1 MRTRDIKLITHQ
13 GTPQYV
19 QLQFPAP
26 VIPKHVSITFQGGFV
41 GTKCAV
47 EVLSSAQEWQLYTH
61 VFPEDVNRK
70 QTFELEPS
78 ETTSRGV
85 TGMRLVFGESSD
97 FFGRVTIYDLQ
108 LHGIVL

>member
-1 MRTRDIKLITHQ
+1 MNAILTAYQ
-13 GTPQYV
+13 GTPQYI
-19 QLQFPAP
+19 QLQFPAR

-47 EVLSSAQEWQLYTH
+47 EVLPPSSAQEWQPHTH

-70 QTFELEPS
+70 QTFELVPS
-78 ETTSRGV
+78 ETTSGGV
-85 TGMRLVFGESSD
+85 TGLRLVFEESSD
-97 FFGRVTIYDLQ
+97 FFGRVTIYDFQ